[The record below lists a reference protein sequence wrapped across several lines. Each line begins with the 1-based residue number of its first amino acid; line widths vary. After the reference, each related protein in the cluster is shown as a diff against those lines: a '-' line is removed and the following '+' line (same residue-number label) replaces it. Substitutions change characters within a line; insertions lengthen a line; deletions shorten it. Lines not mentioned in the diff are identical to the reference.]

1 MIVSETCV
9 SFSIPKACPTSSPLI
24 CSLKQQEVVHDDD
37 IPSAAKNAA
46 LVSPAVLA
54 TNASPSAET
63 PEASI
68 LSEVVTNASS
78 GSKRKLSKAPL
89 MVSEVRRSERIKKNQ
104 QGFKT

>member
-1 MIVSETCV
+1 
-9 SFSIPKACPTSSPLI
+9 
-24 CSLKQQEVVHDDD
+24 
-37 IPSAAKNAA
+37 
-46 LVSPAVLA
+46 LA

-63 PEASI
+63 LEASI
-68 LSEVVTNASS
+68 PSEVVTNASA